1 MARVSLRTF
10 IAECAGS
17 CGDLGT
23 FIPHVIG
30 AITVAG
36 LAPFGVLFGFAV
48 FLIGSGWFYKI
59 PMAVQPMKAVSAVI
73 ITAGMTPGEIA
84 AAGMMLGVVLFVLG
98 ISGLIGRVARLIPQS
113 VSAGLQLGLGLLMG
127 VLGVKLI
134 LMTPVIGIVALVM
147 LFGLT
152 RVPHCPAAPITL
164 VASALVGWAMGSTTF
179 PDVAMSMGVPQ
190 IVVPNWSEIWR
201 GFEIAVVPQL
211 ALTLTNAV
219 IVTAAL
225 SRELFPLAMSATERN
240 LAVSSGLANIVLS
253 PLGAMP
259 MCHGAGGLQAQYR
272 FGGRTGLTPVIL
284 GAVLLVLAMLFST
297 SAAQLFEIIPIGAVG
312 ALLILAGTDLA
323 VSRRLF
329 DAKPSCWPVI
339 AVTALL
345 TLFTNPALGFLF
357 GWLAEIIRTAIE
369 RRGTLRERS

>member
-10 IAECAGS
+10 IAECSGS

-23 FIPHVIG
+23 FIPHVMG
-30 AITVAG
+30 AIAVAG

-73 ITAGMTPGEIA
+73 ITTGMTPGEVA
-84 AAGMMLGVVLFVLG
+84 AAGMILGVVLFVSG

-147 LFGLT
+147 LFALT
-152 RVPHCPAAPITL
+152 RVPNCPAAPITL
-164 VASALVGWAMGSTTF
+164 VASALIGWAMGSTTF

-190 IVVPNWSEIWR
+190 IVVPTWTEIWR
-201 GFEIAVVPQL
+201 GFVIAVAPQL

-225 SRELFPLAMSATERN
+225 SRELFPLATSATERN
-240 LAVSSGLANIVLS
+240 LAVSSGLANILLS
-253 PLGAMP
+253 PIGAMP

-329 DAKPSCWPVI
+329 DAKPSCRPVI

-345 TLFTNPALGFLF
+345 TLLTNPALGFLF
-357 GWLAEIIRTAIE
+357 GWLAEIIRAAIE
-369 RRGTLRERS
+369 RRGILRGRS